1 MPAKEAIPMKT
12 IAIGSFFV
20 LFALVATFAATAP
33 IAYADHMTASVSIP
47 AGSSVPGCE
56 ETDVGCYI
64 PEEVTVDVGGE
75 VTWTVDDSA
84 AHTVTSGDPSDADS
98 VGALFDSGLLLSA
111 STYSQVFE
119 EVGTVDYFCIV
130 HPWMR
135 GVVEVQEAM
144 GEEPEE
150 FEELTVMVSSEL
162 ADGGTQINLEFNQ
175 IHVNYEI
182 TATQDGEVVFE
193 DSTHS
198 MEMTASH
205 MVDVEASE
213 DNPLEIEIVSLGVG
227 PPGANSEWT
236 GPFNEV
242 VATQQVVPEF
252 GTIAMMILAV
262 SIISIIAV
270 TAKTRV
276 IPRL

>member
-1 MPAKEAIPMKT
+1 MKT
-12 IAIGSFFV
+12 ITIGSFLV

-33 IAYADHMTASVSIP
+33 TAFADHSEAHVSIP

-56 ETDVGCYI
+56 ETDECWL
-64 PEEVTVDVGGE
+64 PAEVIVDVGGE
-75 VTWTVDDSA
+75 VTWSNDDTA
-84 AHTVTSGDPSDADS
+84 AHTVTSGMPSDADS
-98 VGALFDSGLLLSA
+98 VGALFDSSLILGGA
-111 STYSQVFE
+111 VFSNTFD

-130 HPWMR
+130 HPWMQ
-135 GVVEVQEAM
+135 GTVVVQEAM

-150 FEELTVMVSSEL
+150 HEELTVMVSSEL
-162 ADGGTQINLEFNQ
+162 ADGGTQVNLEFNQ

-198 MEMTASH
+198 MEMTVSH

-227 PPGANSEWT
+227 LPGANSEWT
-236 GPFNEV
+236 GPLNEV

>member
-1 MPAKEAIPMKT
+1 MKT
-12 IAIGSFFV
+12 IAIGSFLV

-33 IAYADHMTASVSIP
+33 TALADHTTATVVIP
-47 AGSSVPGCE
+47 QGTSVPGCE
-56 ETDVGCYI
+56 DTNDCYI
-64 PEEVTVDVGGE
+64 PAEVTIDVGGE
-75 VTWTVDDSA
+75 VIWSNDDSA
-84 AHTVTSGDPSDADS
+84 AHTVTSG
-98 VGALFDSGLLLSA
+98 GAATGGPDGFFDSSLFLAGDA
-111 STYSQVFE
+111 FPVKFDDYE
-119 EVGTVDYFCIV
+119 PGEYPYFCIL
-130 HPWMR
+130 HPWMS
-135 GVVEVQEAM
+135 GLVTVQEAAA
-144 GEEPEE
+144 EEEE
-150 FEELTVMVSSEL
+150 EHEELTVMVDSEL
-162 ADGGTQINLEFNQ
+162 VSDGTQINLEFNQ

-182 TATQDGEVVFE
+182 TATQDGEVVFQ
-193 DSTHS
+193 DTTHS
-198 MEMTASH
+198 MEMTAIH

-227 PPGANSEWT
+227 LPGANSEWT

-252 GTIAMMILAV
+252 GTIAMMVLAV

>member
-1 MPAKEAIPMKT
+1 MSPKESLAMKT
-12 IAIGSFFV
+12 KAIGSIFV
-20 LFALVATFAATAP
+20 LFAIVAGIATTVPAAF
-33 IAYADHMTASVSIP
+33 ADHAMVDVSIP
-47 AGSSVPGCE
+47 SGSGVPGCE
-56 ETDVGCYI
+56 DTNECYL
-64 PEEVTVDVGGE
+64 PPTATVDAGGQ
-75 VTWTVDDSA
+75 VTWTNNDSA
-84 AHTVTSGDPSDADS
+84 AHTVTSATPSS
-98 VGALFDSGLLLSA
+98 PSEEVGALFDSSLLMGGL
-111 STYSQVFE
+111 TYSWTFE

-130 HPWMR
+130 HPWMQ
-135 GVVEVQEAM
+135 GMVVVQEA
-144 GEEPEE
+144 GAEEPEE
-150 FEELTVMVSSEL
+150 HEELTVMVNSEL

-175 IHVNYEI
+175 LHVNYVI

-198 MEMTASH
+198 MEMTVSH

-213 DNPLEIEIVSLGVG
+213 ESPLDIEIVSLGVG
-227 PPGANSEWT
+227 LPGANQDWKGTT
-236 GPFNEV
+236 GT